1 MKENNLHP
9 ASWPPLFTAWIIAL
23 ISTLGVLFIGEVMG
37 QAPCLLCWYQR
48 IFMFPLA
55 IILGLAVFREN
66 AGIWF
71 YALPLAVLG
80 WLVAAHHALLYFGV
94 IPEPI
99 KPCTATGPSCSG
111 EGMMIFGFFPLPLLS
126 LISFTLIAALLLVVR
141 RRIKS

>member
-9 ASWPPLFTAWIIAL
+9 ASWLLLFGAWIIAL

-37 QAPCLLCWYQR
+37 QAPCVLCWYQR

-55 IILGLAVFREN
+55 IILGLAVFRED
-66 AGIWF
+66 ARIWL
-71 YALPLAVLG
+71 YALPLAALG
-80 WLVAAHHALLYFGV
+80 WLIAAYHTLLNFGV

-111 EGMMIFGFFPLPLLS
+111 EGMMIFGFAPIPLLS

-141 RRIKS
+141 RRIQS